1 MPPGSDAKTEATA
14 LLAVHRQAIYRHVLS
29 IVGNSDEAQDLVQ
42 ETLLRAHAKSSSLV
56 DSAKLLPWLYRID
69 TNVCYDRFRE
79 ASFRN
84 RPKSLDEA
92 TDGGATSSPGEPE
105 EKNLPQLDKV
115 MEQDEMSSC
124 VQKYLLD
131 LPDTYRAVML
141 LHDVQG
147 LTNSEVAEMLGISLA
162 TAKIRLHRAREK
174 LRAALNDACSFA
186 TDERGVVVCEPNPVN
201 IKL

>member
-1 MPPGSDAKTEATA
+1 MPPGSQARSESAA
-14 LLAVHRQAIYRHVLS
+14 LLAIHHKAIYRHVLS
-29 IVGNSDEAQDLVQ
+29 IVGSPDEAQDLTQ
-42 ETLLRAHAKSSSLV
+42 ETFLRAQRKRSSLS
-56 DSAKLLPWLYRID
+56 DAAKLLPWLYRIA

-84 RPKSLDEA
+84 RPQSLSETA
-92 TDGGATSSPGEPE
+92 DGDTTSTAPEPA
-105 EKNLPQLDKV
+105 EKNLPRLDNL
-115 MEQDEMSSC
+115 MEQGEMSAC
-124 VQKYLLD
+124 VQKYLLG

-162 TAKIRLHRAREK
+162 TAKIRLHRARDK
-174 LRAALNDACSFA
+174 LRTALNEACSFA
-186 TDERGVVVCEPNPVN
+186 ADERGVVVCEPKPVN